1 MNAPTG
7 DSGLPAPR
15 PDSMVGLRL
24 PDTLHENLQLIADGV
39 VAVAGFAAAA
49 IRIRR
54 GEALV
59 LVVDT
64 GRPEEIGSRLPLHRM
79 TRELDR
85 AEHWGTLRFVPH
97 ELATAREEGD
107 GWIVPEGTPS
117 DAPDAWHPED
127 MLVAPLHDAQGVLRG
142 TLAIDE
148 PVDGRRPGPERR
160 QVLERFARL
169 ASRSVMSAVERESL
183 AAQVA
188 MAETVKSIVRTTSAQ
203 LSLTGLLEAS
213 ERTLLE
219 GFGAERLWI
228 KTVADHETSQADF
241 LPDDLSASLP
251 PEIVAFAERAA
262 AFCWHEQAVM
272 TVGRGLPLPPEMARH
287 HFDHVVSLVEGMG
300 MASLVFVPLGAGPE
314 VMGSLVLM
322 RSDPGRAW
330 TSVECDA
337 LLDIGHDLGRATLNA
352 RTFEREHALV
362 TELQALD
369 SYKSQMIA
377 TVSHELKSPLT
388 TVAGHLEM
396 LQTGDVVISDDARDS
411 LTAIDR
417 ASRRMTRVIEDLLL
431 LRRVGEAH
439 QPFRPAVVDLRTLV
453 DDALTLTAVSA
464 QAKELEITVAAGSGP
479 SLVLGEH
486 ADLDTVVVNLV
497 SNAVKYTPH
506 GRRIEVALRSEG
518 GRVVLEVRDEGLG
531 ISAADRALLF
541 TEFFRSTN
549 PVAVEQPGTGLGLVI
564 VKRIVERHGGTIEV
578 ASELGAGSTFSVA
591 LPAASSTTSPTS
603 SPAPPPPPAAVIPP
617 PRTVHEVPRAARAAP
632 AL

>member
-7 DSGLPAPR
+7 DGVLPAPR
-15 PDSMVGLRL
+15 PDSVIGLRL
-24 PDTLHENLQLIADGV
+24 PDALTENLQLIADGV

-54 GEALV
+54 GEDLV

-64 GRPEEIGSRLPLHRM
+64 GRPEEIGSRLPVHRM

-85 AEHWGTLRFVPH
+85 AEHWGSLRFVPH
-97 ELATAREEGD
+97 EIATAAEEGD
-107 GWIVPEGTPS
+107 GWIVPAGTPS

-127 MLVAPLHDAQGVLRG
+127 MLVAPLYDEQGVLRG

-160 QVLERFARL
+160 HVLQRFAGL
-169 ASRSVMSAVERESL
+169 ASRSVLSAVEREAL

-203 LSLTGLLEAS
+203 LSLAGLLEAS

-219 GFGAERLWI
+219 GFGAERVWI
-228 KTVADHETSQADF
+228 KTVGEAEASHSVF
-241 LPDDLSASLP
+241 LADDLSASLP

-272 TVGRGLPLPPEMARH
+272 TVGRGLPLPRRMAQR

-322 RSDPGRAW
+322 RSDAGRAW

-377 TVSHELKSPLT
+377 MVSHELKSPLT

-396 LQTGDVVISDDARDS
+396 LRTGDVHISDDALES
-411 LTAIDR
+411 LSAIDR
-417 ASRRMTRVIEDLLL
+417 ASRRMSRVIEDLLM
-431 LRRVGEAH
+431 LRRVGEAQ
-439 QPFRPAVVDLRTLV
+439 QPFRPVVVDLHALV
-453 DDALTLTAVSA
+453 DDALALTAVSA
-464 QAKELEITVAAGSGP
+464 QAKSLDVHMVPSSGP
-479 SLVLGEH
+479 ALVLGEP

-497 SNAVKYTPH
+497 SNAVKYTPP
-506 GRRIEVALRSEG
+506 GRRVELAVRAVG
-518 GRVVLEVRDEGLG
+518 DQVVLEVRDQGLG
-531 ISAADRALLF
+531 ISEGDRAQLF

-564 VKRIVERHGGTIEV
+564 VKRIVERHGGSIEV
-578 ASELGAGSTFSVA
+578 ASELGSGSTFSVA
-591 LPAASSTTSPTS
+591 LPAAE
-603 SPAPPPPPAAVIPP
+603 APGAATVTAAAAASVIPP
-617 PRTVHEVPRAARAAP
+617 PRTVQEEQRVVRPVQAV
-632 AL
+632 

>member
-1 MNAPTG
+1 MNALTG
-7 DSGLPAPR
+7 DGVLPAPR
-15 PDSMVGLRL
+15 PDDVVGLHL
-24 PDTLHENLQLIADGV
+24 PDTLNENLQLIADGV
-39 VAVAGFAAAA
+39 VAVAGFDAAA

-54 GEALV
+54 GDDLV
-59 LVVDT
+59 LVADT
-64 GRPEEIGSRLPLHRM
+64 GRPELIGSRLPVHRM

-85 AEHWGTLRFVPH
+85 AEHWGILRFVPH
-97 ELATAREEGD
+97 ELATAAEEGD
-107 GWIVPEGTPS
+107 GWIVPAGTPS

-127 MLVAPLHDAQGVLRG
+127 MLVAPLYDDQGVLRG

-148 PVDGRRPGPERR
+148 PDDGRRPGPDRR
-160 QVLERFARL
+160 KVLERFARL
-169 ASRSVMSAVERESL
+169 ASRSVLSAVEREAL

-203 LSLTGLLEAS
+203 LSLAGLLEAS

-228 KTVADHETSQADF
+228 KTVADHEASKAEF
-241 LPDDLSASLP
+241 LPDDLTGSLP
-251 PEIVAFAERAA
+251 PEIVAFAARAA

-272 TVGRGLPLPPEMARH
+272 TVGRGLPLPTGMARR

-322 RSDPGRAW
+322 RADAGRAW
-330 TSVECDA
+330 TSVECSA

-396 LQTGDVVISDDARDS
+396 LRDGDVDISEGARDS

-417 ASRRMTRVIEDLLL
+417 ASRRMSRVIEDLLL

-439 QPFRPAVVDLRTLV
+439 QPFRPAAVDLRALV
-453 DDALTLTAVSA
+453 DDALALTAVSA
-464 QAKELEITVAAGSGP
+464 RAKALEVTVVP
-479 SLVLGEH
+479 SADPALALGERD
-486 ADLDTVVVNLV
+486 DLDTVVVNLV

-506 GRRIEVALRSEG
+506 GRRVELSVSTRDDH
-518 GRVVLEVRDEGLG
+518 VVLEVRDEGLG
-531 ISAADRALLF
+531 ISASDRHQLF
-541 TEFFRSTN
+541 TEFFRSSN

-564 VKRIVERHGGTIEV
+564 VKRIVERHGGSIEV
-578 ASELGAGSTFSVA
+578 DSELGVGSTFSVV
-591 LPAASSTTSPTS
+591 LPAAEPPLTSLPASTPSATST
-603 SPAPPPPPAAVIPP
+603 VIPP
-617 PRTVHEVPRAARAAP
+617 PRVVRDEQRAVRP
-632 AL
+632 ATAC